1 MIPLLLLWLLQA
13 SAADRRWTEEY
24 PAEAAAANKDC
35 AAKDYASCRQHL
47 LRLRD
52 LLSGRGD
59 VVYKLAAAEAAAG
72 NRAAALQHLTRF
84 SQMGLTFAD
93 PESQPEFAALRD
105 APEFREALAKLRAAR
120 QPVSHSS
127 AFVALSP
134 NDMIAE
140 DIAFDSVKSRF
151 YVSSVR
157 HGKIVSLSAA
167 GGVSTGGIVDFVP
180 SGQPDIWAILA
191 LHADAKRRILWA
203 TTAAMPEFAGYR
215 AADEGKSALLKYS
228 LDSGA
233 LLKRYDLPSGS
244 KHALGDMTLSRSGDV
259 FVSDGYGPVYWV
271 EHRTD
276 RLEVLVPPGTFNSPQ
291 TPALS
296 ADGRRLFVPD
306 YSRGISVV
314 DLASRQTKLLEH
326 PATLSLGGIDGLY
339 LVGRTMIATQNGTAP
354 RRVILLQLDAGL
366 TRIESG
372 EVLEANWD
380 GLGDPTHGVV
390 VGSDFYFIVNAGWDN
405 PSGGTPAI
413 RHMRMKE

>member
-1 MIPLLLLWLLQA
+1 MIPLLLLWVYQA
-13 SAADRRWTEEY
+13 SAADRPWTEEY

-35 AAKDYASCRQHL
+35 AAKDYSSCRQHL

-59 VVYKLAAAEAAAG
+59 VVYKLAVTEAAAG
-72 NRAAALQHLTRF
+72 NRAAALEHLTRF

-93 PESQPEFAALRD
+93 PETKPEFAALRD
-105 APEFREALAKLRAAR
+105 APEFREAVARLRAAR
-120 QPVSHSS
+120 QPVSHSR
-127 AFVALSP
+127 AFLSLSP

-140 DIAFDSVKSRF
+140 DIAFDTAKSRF

-157 HGKIVSLSAA
+157 HGKIVSLNADGAA
-167 GGVSTGGIVDFVP
+167 KGGIVDFVP

-228 LDSGA
+228 LDSGK
-233 LLKRYDLPSGS
+233 LLKRYDLPAGG
-244 KHALGDMTLSRSGDV
+244 KHALGDMTLSASGDV
-259 FVSDGYGPVYWV
+259 FVSDGYGPLYWV
-271 EHRTD
+271 EHRAD
-276 RLEVLVPPGTFNSPQ
+276 RLNVLVPPGTFNSPQ

-296 ADGRRLFVPD
+296 ANGRRLFVPD

-314 DLASRQTKLLEH
+314 DLATRQVKLLEH

-339 LVGRTMIATQNGTAP
+339 LVRTTMLATQNGTAP
-354 RRVILLQLDAGL
+354 QRVIRLQLDVGL
-366 TRIESG
+366 TRIERW
-372 EVLEANWD
+372 EALEANWD

-390 VGSDFYFIVNAGWDN
+390 VASDFYFIVNAGWDKPAN
-405 PSGGTPAI
+405 GAPAI
-413 RHMRMKE
+413 RRLRM

>member
-1 MIPLLLLWLLQA
+1 MIPLLLLWLFQA
-13 SAADRRWTEEY
+13 SAADRPWTEEY

-35 AAKDYASCRQHL
+35 ASKEYASCRRHL
-47 LRLRD
+47 LRLCD

-59 VVYKLAAAEAAAG
+59 VIYKLAVTEAAVG
-72 NRAAALQHLTRF
+72 NRAAALEHLTRF

-93 PESQPEFAALRD
+93 PETKSEFAALRD
-105 APEFREALAKLRAAR
+105 APEFREAVAKLRAAR
-120 QPVSHSS
+120 QAVSHSS
-127 AFVALSP
+127 AFVSLSP

-140 DIAFDSVKSRF
+140 DIAFDAAKGRF
-151 YVSSVR
+151 YISSVR
-157 HGKIVSLSAA
+157 YGKIVSLSADGTA
-167 GGVSTGGIVDFVP
+167 KGGIVEFVS
-180 SGQPDIWAILA
+180 SGQPDMWAILA
-191 LHADAKRRILWA
+191 IHADAKRRILWA

-233 LLKRYDLPSGS
+233 LLKRYDLPPGG
-244 KHALGDMTLSRSGDV
+244 KHALGDITLGASGDV

-271 EHRTD
+271 EHRAD

-306 YSRGISVV
+306 YSRGISLV
-314 DLASRQTKLLEH
+314 DLATRQVKLLEH

-339 LVGRTMIATQNGTAP
+339 LVGRTMIATQNGTTPP
-354 RRVILLQLDAGL
+354 RVVRLQLDTGL

-405 PSGGTPAI
+405 PSKGAPAI
-413 RHMRMKE
+413 RRLRM